1 MRLRLWSDMAPRTV
15 GAVTAGA
22 ETPLP
27 TRIPDRATWWTSV
40 GRVLLAL
47 VIGGGLWL
55 VVLVLAFPE
64 GGKEP
69 AGVRP
74 LLMVVV
80 DPIVGILATALLP
93 LRRRLPVATGIVT
106 TLMTLVSTVAVG
118 AQTIVLCSVATR
130 QRWRE
135 IVPLTLLTV
144 LVGVT
149 YSRLFPAGESLPL
162 WAEALIG
169 LLLTAVI
176 VAVGY
181 SIGSRRALVRAWV
194 DRAHTALAEQRAR
207 VAQARA
213 AERTDIAREMH
224 DVLAHRISLVSM
236 HAGLLAYR
244 QDLPEEERRS
254 AVAAIN
260 DNAHAA
266 LTDLREVLGVLRDP
280 DSVSDSVAPQADLTM
295 LEDLVESARTAG
307 TEVVLEEDV
316 ADRGALPG
324 SISRTAY
331 RVLQEG
337 LTNARKHA
345 PGSLVRL
352 RLHGAA
358 GEGLEVAV
366 TNRRPVAQPDAPVP
380 GAGLGL
386 LGLTERVELAGGELR
401 HGWEDEQHRLVA
413 RLPWPA

>member
-1 MRLRLWSDMAPRTV
+1 V
-15 GAVTAGA
+15 GVVTAGA

-27 TRIPDRATWWTSV
+27 ERIPDRMTWWTST

-47 VIGGGLWL
+47 LIGGGLWL
-55 VVLVLAFPE
+55 VTIAVAFPDS
-64 GGKEP
+64 GKEP

-80 DPIVGILATALLP
+80 DPVVGVLATGLLL
-93 LRRRLPVATGIVT
+93 LRRRLPMTTGVVT
-106 TLMTLVSTVAVG
+106 TLLTLVSTCAVG
-118 AQTIVLCSVATR
+118 AQTVVLCSVATR

-144 LVGVT
+144 AVGVAYT
-149 YSRLFPAGESLPL
+149 RLFPTGEPLPL

-244 QDLPEEERRS
+244 EDLPEEERRS

-295 LEDLVESARTAG
+295 LEDLIETTRAAG
-307 TEVVLEEDV
+307 TGVVLDEDV
-316 ADRGALPG
+316 ADLDTLPG

-352 RLHGAA
+352 TLHGGA
-358 GEGLEVAV
+358 GQGLEVAV
-366 TNRRPVAQPDAPVP
+366 TNRRSVAQPDAQVP

-401 HGWEDEQHRLVA
+401 HGWEGDDEHRLVA
-413 RLPWPA
+413 RLPWRP

>member
-1 MRLRLWSDMAPRTV
+1 MGAVTV
-15 GAVTAGA
+15 GA
-22 ETPLP
+22 ETQLP
-27 TRIPDRATWWTSV
+27 ERIPDRMTWWTSV

-47 VIGGGLWL
+47 LIGGGLWL
-55 VVLVLAFPE
+55 VVLAVAFPDS
-64 GGKEP
+64 GKEP

-80 DPIVGILATALLP
+80 DPIVGVLATGLLP
-93 LRRRLPVATGIVT
+93 LRRRLPVATGVVT
-106 TLMTLVSTVAVG
+106 TLMTLVSTFAVG

-149 YSRLFPAGESLPL
+149 YTRLFPAGEPLPL

-244 QDLPEEERRS
+244 EDLPEEERRS

-260 DNAHAA
+260 DNSHAA
-266 LTDLREVLGVLRDP
+266 LRDLREVLGVLRDP
-280 DSVSDSVAPQADLTM
+280 DSVSDGVAPQADLTM
-295 LEDLVESARTAG
+295 LADLVEAARAAG
-307 TEVVLEEDV
+307 TGVALEEDV
-316 ADRGALPG
+316 ADLGTLPG
-324 SISRTAY
+324 SVSRTAY

-352 RLHGAA
+352 TLHGGA
-358 GEGLEVAV
+358 GEGLEVGV
-366 TNRRPVAQPDAPVP
+366 TNRRSVAQPRTDLP
-380 GAGLGL
+380 GSGLGL

-401 HGWEDEQHRLVA
+401 HGWDDDEEHRLVA
-413 RLPWPA
+413 RLPWPS